1 MRHFLSSRRVLDR
14 FSVRLAALYV
24 ALFIVLGIYL
34 PFFPLWLKAKGLDA
48 QQIGIVLAIPM
59 LVRIVAIPATAR
71 LADRYDALRG
81 VIWATLLLATVGYA
95 VVGFA
100 EGFPA
105 ILVCVA
111 LAAAAHGP
119 AMPLAET
126 YALKGLPARGR
137 AYGPVR
143 LWGSFA
149 FIAGSFLAGFAAD
162 LIPARELIWLIGAA
176 FALSALAAFL
186 IEPLPTEPHDNI
198 AAPRRLLRDPAFLA
212 VIVGSSLIQGS
223 HAVYYG
229 FSTLAWTQ
237 AGLDGSTI
245 AALWALGVLAEIV
258 LFACQGR
265 LPPFLT
271 PAALILIGA
280 AGAILRWL
288 GMAFDPPVAALP
300 LLQLLHGLSFGTTHL
315 GVLMFIT
322 RHAPPRQ
329 GATAQAYLAVAMGLV
344 MACMTTL
351 AGVLF
356 ARYGSLAYLAMALA
370 AAIGGACAIA
380 HGARERP
387 AL

>member
-1 MRHFLSSRRVLDR
+1 MGHFIASLRRLDR

-48 QQIGIVLAIPM
+48 QQIGIVLAVPM
-59 LVRIVAIPATAR
+59 LVRIVALPATAR

-81 VIWATLLLATVGYA
+81 VMWATLLLATLGYA

-100 EGFPA
+100 EGFLV

-162 LIPARELIWLIGAA
+162 LIPARELIWLIVAA

-186 IEPLPTEPHDNI
+186 IQPLHTEPHERT

-237 AGLDGSTI
+237 AGFDGSTI
-245 AALWALGVLAEIV
+245 AALWGLGVLAEII
-258 LFACQGR
+258 LFAFQGR
-265 LPPFLT
+265 LPPFVT
-271 PAALILIGA
+271 PAALMLIGA

-288 GMAFDPPVAALP
+288 GMAIDPPAAGLP
-300 LLQLLHGLSFGTTHL
+300 LLQLLHALSFGTTHL

-329 GATAQAYLAVAMGLV
+329 GATAQAYLAVAMGVV

-351 AGVLF
+351 AGILF
-356 ARYGSLAYLAMALA
+356 ARYGNLAYLAMALA
-370 AAIGGACAIA
+370 AAVGGACAVA
-380 HGARERP
+380 HGARDRA

>member
-1 MRHFLSSRRVLDR
+1 MRQFPSLFRLDG
-14 FSVRLAALYV
+14 FSVRLAALYI

-48 QQIGIVLAIPM
+48 QQIGIVLAVPM
-59 LVRIVAIPATAR
+59 LVRILAIPATAR

-81 VIWATLLLATVGYA
+81 VMWAALLLATAGYA
-95 VVGFA
+95 VVGLA
-100 EGFPA
+100 DGFLA

-162 LIPARELIWLIGAA
+162 LIPARDLIWLIVVA
-176 FALSALAAFL
+176 FGLSALAAFL
-186 IEPLPTEPHDNI
+186 VEPLHTESHEKS

-212 VIVGSSLIQGS
+212 VIIGSSLIQGS

-237 AGLDGSTI
+237 IGLDGPTI

-258 LFACQGR
+258 LFALQGR
-265 LPPFLT
+265 LPRFLA
-271 PAALILIGA
+271 PASLILMGA

-288 GMAFDPPVAALP
+288 AMAIDPPVMLLP
-300 LLQLLHGLSFGTTHL
+300 LLQLLHALSFGTTHL
-315 GVLMFIT
+315 GVLIFIT
-322 RHAPPRQ
+322 RHAAPRQ
-329 GATAQAYLAVAMGLV
+329 AATAQAYLAVAMGLM

-356 ARYGSLAYLAMALA
+356 ARYGGLAYLSMALA
-370 AAIGGACAIA
+370 AAIGGACAVA
-380 HGARERP
+380 HGARDRA

>member
-1 MRHFLSSRRVLDR
+1 MRQFPSLRRLDG

-24 ALFIVLGIYL
+24 ALFVVLGIYL

-48 QQIGIVLAIPM
+48 QQIGIVLAVPM
-59 LVRIVAIPATAR
+59 LVRILAIPAMAR

-81 VIWATLLLATVGYA
+81 VMWGTLLVATAGYA
-95 VVGFA
+95 VVGLA
-100 EGFPA
+100 EGFLVV
-105 ILVCVA
+105 LVCVA
-111 LAAAAHGP
+111 LAAAAFGP

-126 YALKGLPARGR
+126 YALKGLPRRGR

-149 FIAGSFLAGFAAD
+149 FIAGSLLAGFAVD
-162 LIPARELIWLIGAA
+162 LIPARDLIWLIVAA
-176 FALSALAAFL
+176 LALSALAAFL
-186 IEPLPTEPHDNI
+186 VEPLHTEPHGKS
-198 AAPRRLLRDPAFLA
+198 APLRRLLRDPAFLA
-212 VIVGSSLIQGS
+212 VIIGSSLIQGS
-223 HAVYYG
+223 HAVFYG

-258 LFACQGR
+258 LFAFQGR
-265 LPPFLT
+265 LPSFLT
-271 PAALILIGA
+271 PAALMLIGA

-288 GMAFDPPVAALP
+288 AMAADPPLALLP
-300 LLQLLHGLSFGTTHL
+300 LLQLLHALSFGTTHL
-315 GVLMFIT
+315 GVLIFIT
-322 RHAPPRQ
+322 RHAAPRQ
-329 GATAQAYLAVAMGLV
+329 SATAQAYLAVAMGIT

-370 AAIGGACAIA
+370 AAIGGACAVA
-380 HGARERP
+380 HGARDRA

>member
-1 MRHFLSSRRVLDR
+1 MGHFLSFLRLLDR
-14 FSVRLAALYV
+14 FSVRLAVLYV

-48 QQIGIVLAIPM
+48 QQIGIVLAAPM

-81 VIWATLLLATVGYA
+81 VMSATLLLATVAYA
-95 VVGFA
+95 VVGLA
-100 EGFPA
+100 EGFLA

-119 AMPLAET
+119 AMPMAET

-149 FIAGSFLAGFAAD
+149 FIAGSFLAGFATD
-162 LIPARELIWLIGAA
+162 LIPARELIWLIVAA
-176 FALSALAAFL
+176 FALSAFAAFL
-186 IEPLPTEPHDNI
+186 IEPLHTEPHENI

-212 VIVGSSLIQGS
+212 VIIGSSLIQGS

-258 LFACQGR
+258 LFAFQGR
-265 LPPFLT
+265 LPRFLT
-271 PAALILIGA
+271 PAALILVGA

-288 GMAFDPPVAALP
+288 GMAIDPAVAALP
-300 LLQLLHGLSFGTTHL
+300 LLQLLHALSFGTTHL

-322 RHAPPRQ
+322 RYAPLRQ
-329 GATAQAYLAVAMGLV
+329 GATAQAYLAVAMGLM

-351 AGVLF
+351 AGALF

-370 AAIGGACAIA
+370 AAIGGACAVA
-380 HGARERP
+380 HGARNRL

>member
-1 MRHFLSSRRVLDR
+1 MGHFLSSRRRLDG

-48 QQIGIVLAIPM
+48 QQIGVVLAVPM

-81 VIWATLLLATVGYA
+81 VMWATLLLATLGYA
-95 VVGFA
+95 VVGLA
-100 EGFPA
+100 DGFLV
-105 ILVCVA
+105 ILACVA

-162 LIPARELIWLIGAA
+162 LIPARELIWLIVAA

-186 IEPLPTEPHDNI
+186 IEPLHTEPHEKS

-212 VIVGSSLIQGS
+212 VITGSSLIQGS

-237 AGLDGSTI
+237 IGLDGTTI

-258 LFACQGR
+258 LFAVQGR
-265 LPPFLT
+265 LPRLLT
-271 PAALILIGA
+271 PSALILIGA

-288 GMAFDPPVAALP
+288 AMALDPPVATLP
-300 LLQLLHGLSFGTTHL
+300 LLQLLHAFSFGTTHL
-315 GVLMFIT
+315 GVLMFIS
-322 RHAPPRQ
+322 RHAASRQ
-329 GATAQAYLAVAMGLV
+329 AATSQAYLAVAMGIV

-370 AAIGGACAIA
+370 AAIGGACAVA
-380 HGARERP
+380 HGARDRA

>member
-48 QQIGIVLAIPM
+48 QQIGIVLAVPM

-100 EGFPA
+100 EGFLA
-105 ILVCVA
+105 VLVCVA

-126 YALKGLPARGR
+126 YALKGLPVRGR

-162 LIPARELIWLIGAA
+162 LIPARELIWLIVAA

-186 IEPLPTEPHDNI
+186 IEPLHNEPHENI

-280 AGAILRWL
+280 AGATLRWL

-356 ARYGSLAYLAMALA
+356 ARHGSLAYLAMALA
-370 AAIGGACAIA
+370 AAIGGACAVA

>member
-1 MRHFLSSRRVLDR
+1 M
-14 FSVRLAALYV
+14 
-24 ALFIVLGIYL
+24 
-34 PFFPLWLKAKGLDA
+34 
-48 QQIGIVLAIPM
+48 
-59 LVRIVAIPATAR
+59 
-71 LADRYDALRG
+71 
-81 VIWATLLLATVGYA
+81 WATLLLATIGYA
-95 VVGFA
+95 VVGLA
-100 EGFPA
+100 EGFLV

-126 YALKGLPARGR
+126 YALKGLPARRR

-162 LIPARELIWLIGAA
+162 LIPARELIWLVVAA
-176 FALSALAAFL
+176 FALSAVAAFL
-186 IEPLPTEPHDNI
+186 IEPMHTEPHEKT
-198 AAPRRLLRDPAFLA
+198 AAPRRLLRDPTFLA
-212 VIVGSSLIQGS
+212 VIIGSSLIQGS

-237 AGLDGSTI
+237 SGLDGSTI

-258 LFACQGR
+258 LFAVQGR

-271 PAALILIGA
+271 PAALMLIGA

-288 GMAFDPPVAALP
+288 GMAIDPAVAVLP
-300 LLQLLHGLSFGTTHL
+300 LLQFLHALSFGTTHL

-329 GATAQAYLAVAMGLV
+329 SATAQAYLAVAMGV
-344 MACMTTL
+344 MMAGMTTL

-356 ARYGSLAYLAMALA
+356 ARYGNLAYLAMALA
-370 AAIGGACAIA
+370 AAVGGACAVA
-380 HGARERP
+380 HGARDRT

>member
-1 MRHFLSSRRVLDR
+1 MRQFPSVFRLDG

-34 PFFPLWLKAKGLDA
+34 PFFPLWLKARGLDA
-48 QQIGIVLAIPM
+48 EQIGIVLAVPM
-59 LVRIVAIPATAR
+59 LVRIVAIPAAAR
-71 LADRYDALRG
+71 LADRYDALRE
-81 VIWATLLLATVGYA
+81 VMWVTLLLATAGYA
-95 VVGFA
+95 IVGLA
-100 EGFPA
+100 DGFLA
-105 ILVCVA
+105 IVLCVA

-119 AMPLAET
+119 AMPLVET

-149 FIAGSFLAGFAAD
+149 FIAGSFLAGLAVD
-162 LIPARELIWLIGAA
+162 LIPARQLVWLIVAA
-176 FALSALAAFL
+176 FVLSTFAAVL
-186 IEPLPTEPHDNI
+186 IEPLHTEPHHRI
-198 AAPRRLLRDPAFLA
+198 AAPRRLLRDRAFLA

-229 FSTLAWTQ
+229 FSTVAWSQ

-245 AALWALGVLAEIV
+245 AALWALGVVAEIA

-271 PAALILIGA
+271 PTTLILTGA
-280 AGAILRWL
+280 AGAVLRWL
-288 GMAFDPPVAALP
+288 GMAMEPPVAALP

-329 GATAQAYLAVAMGLV
+329 AATAQAYLAVAMGLT
-344 MACMTTL
+344 MAAMTML
-351 AGVLF
+351 AGALF
-356 ARYGSLAYLAMALA
+356 SRYGSLAYLAMALA
-370 AAIGGACAIA
+370 AAIGGAGAIA
-380 HGARERP
+380 HGARNRP

>member
-1 MRHFLSSRRVLDR
+1 MRHFLSSGRVLDR

-48 QQIGIVLAIPM
+48 QQIGIVLAMPM

-81 VIWATLLLATVGYA
+81 VMWATLLLATVGYA

-162 LIPARELIWLIGAA
+162 LILARELVWLIVAA

-186 IEPLPTEPHDNI
+186 IEPLHTEPHENI

-229 FSTLAWTQ
+229 FSTLAWAQ
-237 AGLDGSTI
+237 AGLDGATI
-245 AALWALGVLAEIV
+245 AALWALGVLAEIA
-258 LFACQGR
+258 LFAFQGR

-329 GATAQAYLAVAMGLV
+329 GATAQAYLAVAMGLM

-351 AGVLF
+351 AGALF

-370 AAIGGACAIA
+370 AAIGGACAVA
-380 HGARERP
+380 HGARDRA

>member
-1 MRHFLSSRRVLDR
+1 MRHFPSSLRRLDG

-24 ALFIVLGIYL
+24 ALFIGLGIYL

-48 QQIGIVLAIPM
+48 QQIGIVLAVPM
-59 LVRIVAIPATAR
+59 LVRILAIPATAR

-81 VIWATLLLATVGYA
+81 VMWATLALATIGYA
-95 VVGFA
+95 LVGLA
-100 EGFPA
+100 DGFLV
-105 ILVCVA
+105 ILACVA

-126 YALKGLPARGR
+126 YALKGLPRRGR

-149 FIAGSFLAGFAAD
+149 FVGGSLLAGFAAD
-162 LIPARELIWLIGAA
+162 LIPTRDLIWLIVAA
-176 FALSALAAFL
+176 FALSALAAFM
-186 IEPLPTEPHDNI
+186 IEPLHTEPHGKS

-212 VIVGSSLIQGS
+212 VIIGSSLIQGS
-223 HAVYYG
+223 HAVFYG
-229 FSTLAWTQ
+229 FSTLAWSQ

-258 LFACQGR
+258 LFAFQGR

-271 PAALILIGA
+271 PAALMLIGA
-280 AGAILRWL
+280 GGAILRWL
-288 GMAFDPPVAALP
+288 AMAIDPPVAVLP
-300 LLQLLHGLSFGTTHL
+300 LLQLLHALSFGTTHL
-315 GVLMFIT
+315 GVLIFIT
-322 RHAPPRQ
+322 RHAAPRQ
-329 GATAQAYLAVAMGLV
+329 AATAQAYLAVAMGIT
-344 MACMTTL
+344 MAGMTTL

-356 ARYGSLAYLAMALA
+356 ARYGDLAYLAMALA
-370 AAIGGACAIA
+370 AAVGGACAVA
-380 HGARERP
+380 HRARDRA